1 LHVAAAALAY
11 FIAYLVL
18 KIRTDRNHDNLTNE
32 EMDWKQ
38 ELGKKE
44 ATDKSVEFYLLYSN
58 KNVGFYG
65 SLTWFSKDLFQ
76 PCFRTKEARTVV

>member
-1 LHVAAAALAY
+1 MESNYVSLALFPPPLLNFPKWRPNSFLHVAAAALAY

-38 ELGKKE
+38 ELGKIE
-44 ATDKSVEFYLLYSN
+44 ATNKSV
-58 KNVGFYG
+58 
-65 SLTWFSKDLFQ
+65 
-76 PCFRTKEARTVV
+76 

>member
-44 ATDKSVEFYLLYSN
+44 ATNKSV
-58 KNVGFYG
+58 
-65 SLTWFSKDLFQ
+65 
-76 PCFRTKEARTVV
+76 